1 MLTTHRDKSA
11 RRQAGRLG
19 VLIVT
24 LLVVAGIKAQ
34 AGILSETDLQRVANI
49 KPLFQTVMSDL
60 AQLSQRSDLPPGESD
75 CVKSAMNELL
85 QISNELSSYEY
96 LMTIES
102 KLKDQSDD
110 SSVRSVLKFAF
121 DKSVAILSSERPR
134 LEQLTQQC
142 GKLPLS
148 GPRVRQSIQF
158 IDAVSAILNSIQGRI

>member
-1 MLTTHRDKSA
+1 MLTVCREKRVF
-11 RRQAGRLG
+11 RRTGSLG
-19 VLIVT
+19 F
-24 LLVVAGIKAQ
+24 LVAALVIAAGITAR
-34 AGILSETDLQRVANI
+34 AGILSETDLQRLANI

-60 AQLSQRSDLPPGESD
+60 AQLSQRNDLPPGESD
-75 CVKSAMNELL
+75 CVKSAMNELM

-96 LMTIES
+96 LMTIEGQ
-102 KLKDQSDD
+102 LKDQGDD

-121 DKSVAILSSERPR
+121 DKSVALLTSERPR